1 MTQLFVL
8 GLLNIQAMSGYD
20 IQQKLLE
27 WNVSIWSEVLVGS
40 IYHALKKLEQK
51 DYISIG
57 SIETTGHRQR
67 AIYEITEKGRDY
79 LSKLIN
85 ESISVSS
92 VVYPKTLYSGLAFI
106 DTLTKEELCCSLK
119 LQQKVLENEYI
130 QTEKALSKK
139 KKAMDDDFSPI
150 LQLVFDDTLSIIRLR
165 QNFIDKLLIL
175 LSS

>member
-8 GLLNIQAMSGYD
+8 GLLNIKAMSGYD

-27 WNVSIWSEVLVGS
+27 WNVSIWGEVLVGS
-40 IYHALKKLEQK
+40 IYHALKKLEQN
-51 DYISIG
+51 DYIHIS
-57 SIETTGHRQR
+57 SIENTGHRQR
-67 AIYEITEKGRDY
+67 AIYEITEKGREY
-79 LSKLIN
+79 LLKLVS
-85 ESISVSS
+85 ESISASS

-106 DTLTKEELCCSLK
+106 DTLTKEDLCSSLK

-130 QTEKALSKK
+130 KTEKALLEKR
-139 KKAMDDDFSPI
+139 KAIDGDLSSI
-150 LQLVFDDTLSIIRLR
+150 LELVFDDTLSIIRFR